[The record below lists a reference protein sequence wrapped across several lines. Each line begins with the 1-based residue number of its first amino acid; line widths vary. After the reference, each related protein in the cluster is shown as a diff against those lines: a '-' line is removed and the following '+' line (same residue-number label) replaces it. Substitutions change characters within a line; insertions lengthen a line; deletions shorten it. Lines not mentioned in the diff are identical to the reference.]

1 MNAQPKP
8 TSQPISDR
16 SHAEALHV
24 LQDVQEN
31 IRDAKRSQWKTT
43 NYALALYAALVAAQ
57 YRIGSDITI
66 KWVAIVFAI
75 LVFGIWS
82 HLICQ
87 FNRDLENR
95 RTLASRLQIFVFSEA
110 IKDIIKQAKS
120 ADSTNENDAPI
131 LTVMRLVSLGG
142 VIVALCMIWRS

>member
-1 MNAQPKP
+1 MNAQPEP

-57 YRIGSDITI
+57 YRIGSDVTI

-95 RTLASRLQIFVFSEA
+95 RTLGRRLQIFAFSEA
-110 IKDIIKQAKS
+110 IKDIIKQSKS

-131 LTVMRLVSLGG
+131 LTAMRLVSLGG
-142 VIVALCMIWRS
+142 MIVALCMIWRS

>member
-1 MNAQPKP
+1 MNTQPQP

-57 YRIGSDITI
+57 YRIGSDVTI

-87 FNRDLENR
+87 FNRDLENP
-95 RTLASRLQIFVFSEA
+95 RT
-110 IKDIIKQAKS
+110 
-120 ADSTNENDAPI
+120 
-131 LTVMRLVSLGG
+131 
-142 VIVALCMIWRS
+142 